1 MPHPLVRAARERV
14 LVADGAMGTELQAA
28 GLEPGACGE
37 LWNVDHPERV
47 QRVHERYRAAGA
59 GVLLT
64 NTFGS
69 SRIGLARHD
78 LAGRAAELTRAAVGI
93 ARRAGGTAWVL
104 GDIGPFGGFL
114 KPVGDTPVAEAEDA
128 FAEQARALVEAGV
141 DGIVVETIGALDE
154 LLLAVRAARD
164 AGAALVIGSVAFDA
178 TRAGI
183 RTLTG
188 ATPEQAARALRDA
201 GADMVGANCG
211 TGLGMEDYAEIV
223 RRYRAT
229 APEQP
234 VWVKPNAGQPHMAAG
249 GDGVAYDASPRHL
262 ASAARLL
269 VHAGAA
275 VIGGCCGTTPE
286 HIAAIAHATSG
297 GDYGAND
304 GAAGDAGAARTI
316 LP

>member
-1 MPHPLVRAARERV
+1 MTHPLLHAARERV

-37 LWNVDHPERV
+37 LWNVEHPERV

-59 GVLLT
+59 AVLLT

-78 LAGRAAELTRAAVGI
+78 LADRAAEITRAAVGI
-93 ARRAGGTAWVL
+93 ARRAGGPGWVL

-114 KPVGDTPVAEAEDA
+114 EPVGDTPVADALAA
-128 FAEQARALVEAGV
+128 FAEQARALVESGV
-141 DGIVVETIGALDE
+141 DGIVVETMGALDE
-154 LLLAVRAARD
+154 LLLAVRAARE

-178 TRAGI
+178 TRTGL
-183 RTLTG
+183 RTMTG

-211 TGLGMEDYAEIV
+211 SGLGMEDYALIV

-229 APEQP
+229 VPELP
-234 VWVKPNAGQPHMAAG
+234 VWAKPNAGQPRLG
-249 GDGVAYDASPRHL
+249 VDGVAYDAS
-262 ASAARLL
+262 ADDMAAAARLL
-269 VHAGAA
+269 VRAGAA

-286 HIAAIAHATSG
+286 HVAAMARAGCDGTQAGI
-297 GDYGAND
+297 GAD
-304 GAAGDAGAARTI
+304 PGAAVSR
-316 LP
+316 